1 MKKNILIITCLLFS
15 ALAFQSCKQSDQ
27 KLNSEVE
34 KVLKEKY
41 PSISSSTKDHV
52 VTLTGVVNSQQEK
65 IAVGESVR
73 SIKNVKDVMNNT
85 QVRELEPADP
95 VIHQDATIKTDIM
108 SKLEAGGY
116 KDVKVDVN
124 SGEVVLSGELKRSDL
139 TKVMQIA
146 NESNPKKV
154 TNNLKLK

>member
-1 MKKNILIITCLLFS
+1 MKKSILIIACILISTLG
-15 ALAFQSCKQSDQ
+15 FQSCKQSDQ

-41 PSISSSTKDHV
+41 PSISSSTKDGV
-52 VTLTGVVNSQQEK
+52 VTLTGTVNSQQEK
-65 IAVGESVR
+65 IAAGESVR
-73 SIKNVKDVMNNT
+73 SVKNVKDVMNNT

-108 SKLEAGGY
+108 AKLEAAGY
-116 KDVKVDVN
+116 KDVKAEVSN
-124 SGEVVLSGELKRSDL
+124 GEVILSGELKRSDL